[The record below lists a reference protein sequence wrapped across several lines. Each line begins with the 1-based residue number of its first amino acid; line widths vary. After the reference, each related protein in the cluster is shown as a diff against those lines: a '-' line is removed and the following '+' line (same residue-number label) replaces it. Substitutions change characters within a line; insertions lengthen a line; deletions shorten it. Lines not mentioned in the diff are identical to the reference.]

1 MSKYL
6 KPRTLYLAA
15 LGLAAMVTV
24 DMVRRVRRQD
34 FDMPESVSDTVGAV
48 TQRVSATA
56 GAVSVTGRQRWST
69 PYGPATLT
77 PKMSISRSRLSYL
90 SKSVQKLTPSA
101 VASGGDLNKLVEERR
116 PTWLKQRARI

>member
-56 GAVSVTGRQRWST
+56 GAVTSRAGKMVDAVRPGHADTEDVDIEIEVELPVEVGSEAD
-69 PYGPATLT
+69 ATAVCGDAA
-77 PKMSISRSRLSYL
+77 
-90 SKSVQKLTPSA
+90 SKKPS
-101 VASGGDLNKLVEERR
+101 KKPW